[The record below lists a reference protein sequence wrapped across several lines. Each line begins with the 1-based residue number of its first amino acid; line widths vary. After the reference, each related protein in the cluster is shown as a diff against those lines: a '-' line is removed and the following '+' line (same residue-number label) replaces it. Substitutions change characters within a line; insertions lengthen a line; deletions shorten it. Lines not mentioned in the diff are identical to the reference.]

1 MGLMLACLA
10 LVVALLQAPA
20 QEAPP
25 TLQPSHPDNP
35 IVVLETSLGDV
46 VIELR
51 RDRAPASV
59 DNFLAYARSGFYDG
73 TIFHR
78 VIRGFMVQGGS
89 LTPDLVAKP
98 TRPPVRNEATNGLRN
113 LRGTVAMARSAAVR
127 SATAGFFIN
136 VEDNSQLNHKG
147 LLPSDYGYAV
157 FGRVLSGMDV
167 VDRIAGMKV
176 RRVGEHEA
184 VPFEPI
190 VIERV
195 RPYGN

>member
-1 MGLMLACLA
+1 MLACLA
-10 LVVALLQAPA
+10 LVAILAQSGQAP
-20 QEAPP
+20 
-25 TLQPSHPDNP
+25 LQPVHPDNP
-35 IVVLETSLGDV
+35 VVVLETSAGDI

-98 TRPPVRNEATNGLRN
+98 TRAPVRNEATNGLRN
-113 LRGTVAMARSAAVR
+113 TRGTVAMARSAAVR

-167 VDRIAGMKV
+167 VDRIADMPV

-184 VPFEPI
+184 VPLDAV
-190 VIERV
+190 VITRV
-195 RPYGN
+195 RPR